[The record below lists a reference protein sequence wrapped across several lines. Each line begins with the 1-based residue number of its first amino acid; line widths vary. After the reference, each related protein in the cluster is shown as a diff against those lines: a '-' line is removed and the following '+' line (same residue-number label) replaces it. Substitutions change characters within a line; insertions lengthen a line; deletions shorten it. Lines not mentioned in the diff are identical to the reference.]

1 MAFGNRLI
9 MGIAIACS
17 LVLANC
23 AFPVRPGYDRKSG
36 SYKRYRVPK
45 KEIVK
50 ADTTTINAKEEL
62 VQEEILA
69 AASKNTRKFKMI
81 VTESVGTSSQ
91 DSTTS
96 NAVSQTIS
104 LAPNDSSDKISNVK
118 ISNVSDSSSNVA
130 SANNETIAQI
140 PKPDSTQVQN
150 NDTTKVAVNTTAK
163 TAEKK
168 VEKAADKAAAKKTE
182 KTKKE
187 KKAAKPTNLEKYA
200 KEWLGAKYV
209 YGAASKKKTDCSG
222 YVMQVYKGFYGI
234 SLDHNAQRI
243 YDDGRG
249 YSIKRNK
256 LQEGDLVFFGNFWK
270 ISHVGI
276 YLKGNR
282 FIHASTSKG
291 VVITSM
297 DDNYWSSKYK
307 GARRFK

>member
-1 MAFGNRLI
+1 MPQNYQKNGKK
-9 MGIAIACS
+9 S
-17 LVLANC
+17 LLN
-23 AFPVRPGYDRKSG
+23 
-36 SYKRYRVPK
+36 
-45 KEIVK
+45 
-50 ADTTTINAKEEL
+50 
-62 VQEEILA
+62 
-69 AASKNTRKFKMI
+69 
-81 VTESVGTSSQ
+81 
-91 DSTTS
+91 
-96 NAVSQTIS
+96 
-104 LAPNDSSDKISNVK
+104 
-118 ISNVSDSSSNVA
+118 
-130 SANNETIAQI
+130 
-140 PKPDSTQVQN
+140 
-150 NDTTKVAVNTTAK
+150 
-163 TAEKK
+163 
-168 VEKAADKAAAKKTE
+168 
-182 KTKKE
+182 TKKIHFFLQT
-187 KKAAKPTNLEKYA
+187 KTAAKPTNLEKYA

-297 DDNYWSSKYK
+297 DDNYWASKYK

>member
-9 MGIAIACS
+9 MGIVIACS
-17 LVLANC
+17 LGMLSSC

-36 SYKRYRVPK
+36 TYKRYRVAK
-45 KEIVK
+45 KAPAKV
-50 ADTTTINAKEEL
+50 DTTAVNPQEEL
-62 VQEEILA
+62 VIEEKLA
-69 AASKNTRKFKMI
+69 AASKTGSSKATDADSINVASTKKTNAKDTTSQ
-81 VTESVGTSSQ
+81 VSKKQTAVAASDSTGNKEQKTSVEQVQKQ
-91 DSTTS
+91 DSTKATE
-96 NAVSQTIS
+96 
-104 LAPNDSSDKISNVK
+104 KIA
-118 ISNVSDSSSNVA
+118 DSSS
-130 SANNETIAQI
+130 
-140 PKPDSTQVQN
+140 
-150 NDTTKVAVNTTAK
+150 TKK
-163 TAEKK
+163 TAQK
-168 VEKAADKAAAKKTE
+168 VDAASKP
-182 KTKKE
+182 KKE
-187 KKAAKPTNLEKYA
+187 TKPAARPTNLEKYA

-249 YSIKRNK
+249 YSIRRTK

-282 FIHASTSKG
+282 FIHASTSDG

-297 DDNYWSSKYK
+297 DDKYWSSKYK

>member
-1 MAFGNRLI
+1 MDLKSRAITGIVLI
-9 MGIAIACS
+9 CS

-45 KEIVK
+45 KEIVE
-50 ADTTTINAKEEL
+50 ADTTTINSQEEL

-69 AASKNTRKFKMI
+69 AASKNT
-81 VTESVGTSSQ
+81 G
-91 DSTTS
+91 
-96 NAVSQTIS
+96 NSQTG
-104 LAPNDSSDKISNVK
+104 
-118 ISNVSDSSSNVA
+118 VSDSVDTSLDSATTNA
-130 SANNETIAQI
+130 YPQTDSLALSDSSANNDVVANKAKQ
-140 PKPDSTQVQN
+140 DSAHVRN
-150 NDTTKVAVNTTAK
+150 SDTTKVAANANSK

-168 VEKAADKAAAKKTE
+168 VEKAADKATAKKTD
-182 KTKKE
+182 KTAKKE

-200 KEWLGAKYV
+200 REWLGAKYV

-234 SLDHNAQRI
+234 SLDHNAQHI

-249 YSIKRNK
+249 YSIKRKK

-276 YLKGNR
+276 YLKGDR

-291 VVITSM
+291 VVITPM
-297 DDNYWSSKYK
+297 DDNYWASKYK

>member
-1 MAFGNRLI
+1 MDLKSRVFI
-9 MGIAIACS
+9 GILLACS
-17 LVLANC
+17 LVLSSC

-45 KEIVK
+45 KEIVET
-50 ADTTTINAKEEL
+50 DTTTIDSQEEL

-69 AASKNTRKFKMI
+69 AASKNTGKLQMKATDTI
-81 VTESVGTSSQ
+81 GTFTQ
-91 DSTTS
+91 DSTAMNAYSQTDSLALSDS
-96 NAVSQTIS
+96 NA
-104 LAPNDSSDKISNVK
+104 
-118 ISNVSDSSSNVA
+118 
-130 SANNETIAQI
+130 NNAVIGKKQ
-140 PKPDSTQVQN
+140 KQDSTQIQN
-150 NDTTKVAVNTTAK
+150 NNTAKVAVNTNTK
-163 TAEKK
+163 TAEKQ
-168 VEKAADKAAAKKTE
+168 VEKKTDKATTKKTD
-182 KTKKE
+182 KTAKKE

-234 SLDHNAQRI
+234 SLDHNAQHI

-249 YSIKRNK
+249 YSIKRKK

>member
-1 MAFGNRLI
+1 MAFKSRI
-9 MGIAIACS
+9 FTGILVVCS
-17 LVLANC
+17 LELLTNC

-36 SYKRYRVPK
+36 TYKRYRVATTTPEPVDTTAVDPQEELVIEEKLAVEKKPDTTVVQKDSIAKVDTTKKDSVK
-45 KEIVK
+45 KEPAKKVEIASKTV
-50 ADTTTINAKEEL
+50 ADTTKK
-62 VQEEILA
+62 Q
-69 AASKNTRKFKMI
+69 
-81 VTESVGTSSQ
+81 
-91 DSTTS
+91 
-96 NAVSQTIS
+96 
-104 LAPNDSSDKISNVK
+104 
-118 ISNVSDSSSNVA
+118 
-130 SANNETIAQI
+130 
-140 PKPDSTQVQN
+140 
-150 NDTTKVAVNTTAK
+150 TTAK
-163 TAEKK
+163 TE
-168 VEKAADKAAAKKTE
+168 AAS
-182 KTKKE
+182 KTKKQT
-187 KKAAKPTNLEKYA
+187 KPASKPTNLEKYA

-222 YVMQVYKGFYGI
+222 YVMQVYKGFYNI
-234 SLDHNAQRI
+234 ALDHNAQRI

-249 YSIKRNK
+249 YSIRRTK

>member
-1 MAFGNRLI
+1 MAFKSRVI
-9 MGIAIACS
+9 TGIVIVCCLGMLS
-17 LVLANC
+17 SC
-23 AFPVRPGYDRKSG
+23 AFPVRPGYDRRSG

-45 KEIVK
+45 QETVEV
-50 ADTTTINAKEEL
+50 DSTTVNQQEEL
-62 VQEEILA
+62 VQEERLA
-69 AASKNTRKFKMI
+69 ATSKNNGEVQANK
-81 VTESVGTSSQ
+81 Q
-91 DSTTS
+91 DSTGKS
-96 NAVSQTIS
+96 VQT
-104 LAPNDSSDKISNVK
+104 SSDTAKAATGVTAQAAEK
-118 ISNVSDSSSNVA
+118 NVA
-130 SANNETIAQI
+130 NTSA
-140 PKPDSTQVQN
+140 KS
-150 NDTTKVAVNTTAK
+150 
-163 TAEKK
+163 
-168 VEKAADKAAAKKTE
+168 VEKQAEKKTE
-182 KTKKE
+182 KAVAKKTAPTQKQTKRT
-187 KKAAKPTNLEKYA
+187 AKPTNLEKYA

-209 YGAASKKKTDCSG
+209 YGAAGKKKTDCSG

-234 SLDHNAQRI
+234 PLDHSAQHI

-249 YSIKRNK
+249 YSIRRSK

>member
-17 LVLANC
+17 LVLSNC

-45 KEIVK
+45 KEIVET
-50 ADTTTINAKEEL
+50 DTTTIDSQEEL

-69 AASKNTRKFKMI
+69 AASKNTGKLQMKATDTI
-81 VTESVGTSSQ
+81 GTFTQ
-91 DSTTS
+91 DSTAMNAYSQTDSLALSDS
-96 NAVSQTIS
+96 NA
-104 LAPNDSSDKISNVK
+104 
-118 ISNVSDSSSNVA
+118 
-130 SANNETIAQI
+130 NNAVIGKKQ
-140 PKPDSTQVQN
+140 KQDSTQIQN
-150 NDTTKVAVNTTAK
+150 NNTAKVAVNTNTK
-163 TAEKK
+163 TAEKQ
-168 VEKAADKAAAKKTE
+168 VEKKTDKATTKKTD
-182 KTKKE
+182 KTAKKE

-234 SLDHNAQRI
+234 SLDHNAQHI

-249 YSIKRNK
+249 YSIKRKK

>member
-17 LVLANC
+17 LVLSNC

-45 KEIVK
+45 KEIVET
-50 ADTTTINAKEEL
+50 DTTTIDSQEEL

-69 AASKNTRKFKMI
+69 AASKNTGKLQMKATDTI
-81 VTESVGTSSQ
+81 GTFTQ
-91 DSTTS
+91 DSTAMNAYSQTDSLALSDS
-96 NAVSQTIS
+96 NA
-104 LAPNDSSDKISNVK
+104 
-118 ISNVSDSSSNVA
+118 
-130 SANNETIAQI
+130 NNAVIGKKQ
-140 PKPDSTQVQN
+140 KQDSTQIQN
-150 NDTTKVAVNTTAK
+150 NNTAKVAVNTNTK
-163 TAEKK
+163 TAEKQ
-168 VEKAADKAAAKKTE
+168 VEKKTDKATAKKTD
-182 KTKKE
+182 KTAKKE

-234 SLDHNAQRI
+234 SLDHNAQHI

-249 YSIKRNK
+249 YSIKRKK

>member
-9 MGIAIACS
+9 MGIVIACS
-17 LVLANC
+17 LGMLSSC

-36 SYKRYRVPK
+36 TYKRYRVAKKAPAKVDTTAVNPQEELVIEEKLAADSKKGVKVTDTDSISVADEQKTSTQDSSSQASKKQATVAANDSTGNKEQKSSAEQVQKQDSTKATEKIADSSSTKKTAQKVDAASKPK
-45 KEIVK
+45 KETK
-50 ADTTTINAKEEL
+50 P
-62 VQEEILA
+62 A
-69 AASKNTRKFKMI
+69 AR
-81 VTESVGTSSQ
+81 
-91 DSTTS
+91 
-96 NAVSQTIS
+96 
-104 LAPNDSSDKISNVK
+104 
-118 ISNVSDSSSNVA
+118 
-130 SANNETIAQI
+130 
-140 PKPDSTQVQN
+140 
-150 NDTTKVAVNTTAK
+150 
-163 TAEKK
+163 
-168 VEKAADKAAAKKTE
+168 
-182 KTKKE
+182 
-187 KKAAKPTNLEKYA
+187 PTNLEKYA

-249 YSIKRNK
+249 YSIRRTK

-282 FIHASTSKG
+282 FIHASTSDG

-297 DDNYWSSKYK
+297 DDKYWSSKYK

>member
-1 MAFGNRLI
+1 MDLKSRVFI
-9 MGIAIACS
+9 GILLACS
-17 LVLANC
+17 LVLSSC

-45 KEIVK
+45 KEIVET
-50 ADTTTINAKEEL
+50 DTTTIDSQEEL

-69 AASKNTRKFKMI
+69 AASKNTGKLQMKATDTI
-81 VTESVGTSSQ
+81 GTFTQ
-91 DSTTS
+91 DSTAMNAYSQTDSLALSDS
-96 NAVSQTIS
+96 NA
-104 LAPNDSSDKISNVK
+104 
-118 ISNVSDSSSNVA
+118 
-130 SANNETIAQI
+130 NNAVIGEKQ
-140 PKPDSTQVQN
+140 KQDSTQIQN
-150 NDTTKVAVNTTAK
+150 NNTAKVAVNTNTK
-163 TAEKK
+163 TAEKQ
-168 VEKAADKAAAKKTE
+168 VEKKTDKATAKKTD
-182 KTKKE
+182 KTAKKE

-249 YSIKRNK
+249 YSIKRKK

>member
-17 LVLANC
+17 LVLSNC
-23 AFPVRPGYDRKSG
+23 AFPVCPGYDRKSG

-45 KEIVK
+45 KEIVET
-50 ADTTTINAKEEL
+50 DTTTIDSQEEL

-69 AASKNTRKFKMI
+69 AASKNTGKLQMKATDTI
-81 VTESVGTSSQ
+81 GTFTQ
-91 DSTTS
+91 DSTAMNAYSQTDSLALSDS
-96 NAVSQTIS
+96 NA
-104 LAPNDSSDKISNVK
+104 
-118 ISNVSDSSSNVA
+118 
-130 SANNETIAQI
+130 NNAVIGKKQKQDCTQI
-140 PKPDSTQVQN
+140 QN
-150 NDTTKVAVNTTAK
+150 NNTAKVAVNTNTK
-163 TAEKK
+163 TAEKQ
-168 VEKAADKAAAKKTE
+168 VEKKTDKATAKKTD
-182 KTKKE
+182 KTAKKE

-234 SLDHNAQRI
+234 SLDHNAQHI

-249 YSIKRNK
+249 YSIKRKK

>member
-9 MGIAIACS
+9 MGIVIACS
-17 LVLANC
+17 LGMLSSC

-36 SYKRYRVPK
+36 TYKRYRVAK
-45 KEIVK
+45 KAPAKV
-50 ADTTTINAKEEL
+50 DTTAVNPQEEL
-62 VQEEILA
+62 VIEEKLA
-69 AASKNTRKFKMI
+69 AASKTGSSKATDADSINVASTKKTNAKDTTSQ
-81 VTESVGTSSQ
+81 VSKKQTAVAASDSTGNKEQKTSVEQVQKQ
-91 DSTTS
+91 DSTKATE
-96 NAVSQTIS
+96 
-104 LAPNDSSDKISNVK
+104 KIA
-118 ISNVSDSSSNVA
+118 DSSS
-130 SANNETIAQI
+130 
-140 PKPDSTQVQN
+140 
-150 NDTTKVAVNTTAK
+150 TKQP
-163 TAEKK
+163 
-168 VEKAADKAAAKKTE
+168 AKKMDAAS
-182 KTKKE
+182 KPKKE
-187 KKAAKPTNLEKYA
+187 TKPAARPTNLEKYA

-249 YSIKRNK
+249 YSIRRTK

-282 FIHASTSKG
+282 FIHASTSDG

-297 DDNYWSSKYK
+297 DDKYWSSKYK

>member
-1 MAFGNRLI
+1 MTLRSRLI
-9 MGIAIACS
+9 TGIVIACS
-17 LVLANC
+17 LILSSC

-36 SYKRYRVPK
+36 TYKRYRVATTTPDTVDSTAVDPQEELVIEEKLAVEKKPDTTVVQIDSIAKVDTTKKDSVK
-45 KEIVK
+45 KEPAKKVEIASKTV
-50 ADTTTINAKEEL
+50 ADTTKKQTSAKTE
-62 VQEEILA
+62 
-69 AASKNTRKFKMI
+69 AASKTRKQAK
-81 VTESVGTSSQ
+81 
-91 DSTTS
+91 
-96 NAVSQTIS
+96 
-104 LAPNDSSDKISNVK
+104 P
-118 ISNVSDSSSNVA
+118 A
-130 SANNETIAQI
+130 S
-140 PKPDSTQVQN
+140 
-150 NDTTKVAVNTTAK
+150 
-163 TAEKK
+163 
-168 VEKAADKAAAKKTE
+168 
-182 KTKKE
+182 
-187 KKAAKPTNLEKYA
+187 KPTNLEKYA

-222 YVMQVYKGFYGI
+222 YVMQVYKGFYNI
-234 SLDHNAQRI
+234 ALDHNAQHI

-249 YSIKRNK
+249 YSIRRTK

>member
-1 MAFGNRLI
+1 MDLKSRAITGIVLI
-9 MGIAIACS
+9 CS

-45 KEIVK
+45 KEIVE
-50 ADTTTINAKEEL
+50 ADTTTVNAQEEL

-69 AASKNTRKFKMI
+69 AASKNTGKLQMNA
-81 VTESVGTSSQ
+81 TDSTDTSVQ
-91 DSTTS
+91 DSTVS
-96 NAVSQTIS
+96 NTPLQTG
-104 LAPNDSSDKISNVK
+104 
-118 ISNVSDSSSNVA
+118 NVSSHDSSSNIA
-130 SANNETIAQI
+130 SANNGAVLKKQ
-140 PKPDSTQVQN
+140 KQDSTQVRN
-150 NDTTKVAVNTTAK
+150 SDTTKVAVNATAK
-163 TAEKK
+163 ATEKK
-168 VEKAADKAAAKKTE
+168 VEKAAVPKTTNTAKKQT
-182 KTKKE
+182 KT
-187 KKAAKPTNLEKYA
+187 AAKPTNLEKYA

-297 DDNYWSSKYK
+297 DDNYWASKYK

>member
-1 MAFGNRLI
+1 MAFKKRLI
-9 MGIAIACS
+9 TGILVVCS
-17 LVLANC
+17 LVLLANC

-36 SYKRYRVPK
+36 TYKRYRVATTAQERIDTTAVDPQEELVIEEKLAVEKMPDTTVVQKDSIAKVDTTKKDSVK
-45 KEIVK
+45 KEPAKKVEIASKTV
-50 ADTTTINAKEEL
+50 ADTTKK
-62 VQEEILA
+62 Q
-69 AASKNTRKFKMI
+69 
-81 VTESVGTSSQ
+81 TS
-91 DSTTS
+91 
-96 NAVSQTIS
+96 
-104 LAPNDSSDKISNVK
+104 
-118 ISNVSDSSSNVA
+118 
-130 SANNETIAQI
+130 
-140 PKPDSTQVQN
+140 
-150 NDTTKVAVNTTAK
+150 AK
-163 TAEKK
+163 TEA
-168 VEKAADKAAAKKTE
+168 TS
-182 KTKKE
+182 KTKKQA
-187 KKAAKPTNLEKYA
+187 KPASKPTNLEKYA

-222 YVMQVYKGFYGI
+222 YVMQVYKGFYNI
-234 SLDHNAQRI
+234 ALDHNAQRI

-249 YSIKRNK
+249 YSIRRTK

>member
-1 MAFGNRLI
+1 MAFKSRVI
-9 MGIAIACS
+9 TGIVIVCCLGMLS
-17 LVLANC
+17 SC
-23 AFPVRPGYDRKSG
+23 AFPVRPGYDRRSG

-45 KEIVK
+45 QETVEV
-50 ADTTTINAKEEL
+50 DSTTVNPQEEL
-62 VQEEILA
+62 VQEERLA
-69 AASKNTRKFKMI
+69 ATSKNSGEVQMN
-81 VTESVGTSSQ
+81 SQ
-91 DSTTS
+91 DSIGKS
-96 NAVSQTIS
+96 AQTG
-104 LAPNDSSDKISNVK
+104 
-118 ISNVSDSSSNVA
+118 SDSIKAANGVTAQAAEKNVA
-130 SANNETIAQI
+130 NTSA
-140 PKPDSTQVQN
+140 KP
-150 NDTTKVAVNTTAK
+150 
-163 TAEKK
+163 
-168 VEKAADKAAAKKTE
+168 VEKQAEKKTE
-182 KTKKE
+182 KAVAKKTSPTQKQTKRT
-187 KKAAKPTNLEKYA
+187 AKPTNLEKYA

-234 SLDHNAQRI
+234 PLDHSAQHI

-249 YSIKRNK
+249 YSIRRSK

>member
-1 MAFGNRLI
+1 MAFKSRI
-9 MGIAIACS
+9 FTGILVVCS
-17 LVLANC
+17 LELLANC

-36 SYKRYRVPK
+36 TYKRYRVATTTPEPVDTTAVDPQEELVIEEKLAVEKKPDTTVVQKDSIAKVDTTKKDSVK
-45 KEIVK
+45 KEPAKKVEIASKTV
-50 ADTTTINAKEEL
+50 ADTTKK
-62 VQEEILA
+62 Q
-69 AASKNTRKFKMI
+69 
-81 VTESVGTSSQ
+81 
-91 DSTTS
+91 
-96 NAVSQTIS
+96 
-104 LAPNDSSDKISNVK
+104 
-118 ISNVSDSSSNVA
+118 
-130 SANNETIAQI
+130 
-140 PKPDSTQVQN
+140 
-150 NDTTKVAVNTTAK
+150 TTAK
-163 TAEKK
+163 AEVASK
-168 VEKAADKAAAKKTE
+168 AKKQ
-182 KTKKE
+182 TKR
-187 KKAAKPTNLEKYA
+187 ASKPTNLEKYA

-222 YVMQVYKGFYGI
+222 YVMQVYKGFYNI
-234 SLDHNAQRI
+234 ALDHNAQRI

-249 YSIKRNK
+249 YSIKRTK

>member
-1 MAFGNRLI
+1 MDVKSRVFT
-9 MGIAIACS
+9 GILLASS
-17 LVLANC
+17 LVLSSC

-45 KEIVK
+45 KEIVE
-50 ADTTTINAKEEL
+50 ADTTTVNAQEEL

-69 AASKNTRKFKMI
+69 AASKNTGKLQMNA
-81 VTESVGTSSQ
+81 TDSTDTSVQ
-91 DSTTS
+91 DSTVS
-96 NAVSQTIS
+96 NTPLQTG
-104 LAPNDSSDKISNVK
+104 
-118 ISNVSDSSSNVA
+118 NVSSHDSSSNIA
-130 SANNETIAQI
+130 SANNGAVLKKQ
-140 PKPDSTQVQN
+140 KQDSTQVRN
-150 NDTTKVAVNTTAK
+150 SNTTKVAANATAK
-163 TAEKK
+163 TTE
-168 VEKAADKAAAKKTE
+168 KKTE
-182 KTKKE
+182 KAVVPKTTNTAKKQTKT
-187 KKAAKPTNLEKYA
+187 AAKPTNLEKYA

-297 DDNYWSSKYK
+297 DDNYWASKYK

>member
-1 MAFGNRLI
+1 MDLKNRVLTGMVLI
-9 MGIAIACS
+9 CS

-45 KEIVK
+45 KEIVE
-50 ADTTTINAKEEL
+50 ADTTTVNSQEEL

-69 AASKNTRKFKMI
+69 AASKNMGNSQTGI
-81 VTESVGTSSQ
+81 SDSVDTSQ
-91 DSTTS
+91 DSTATS
-96 NAVSQTIS
+96 ANKE
-104 LAPNDSSDKISNVK
+104 LARNGDSTKVVNGDTT
-118 ISNVSDSSSNVA
+118 NVA
-130 SANNETIAQI
+130 GSATAKTTENQSEKLAQ
-140 PKPDSTQVQN
+140 KST
-150 NDTTKVAVNTTAK
+150 DKTTAK
-163 TAEKK
+163 
-168 VEKAADKAAAKKTE
+168 KTD
-182 KTKKE
+182 KKE
-187 KKAAKPTNLEKYA
+187 KKQTKVAKPTNLEKYA

-234 SLDHNAQRI
+234 ALDHSAQHM

-249 YSIKRNK
+249 YSIKRKK

-276 YLKGNR
+276 YLKGDR

-291 VVITSM
+291 VVITPM
-297 DDNYWSSKYK
+297 DDNYWASKSK

>member
-1 MAFGNRLI
+1 ML
-9 MGIAIACS
+9 S
-17 LVLANC
+17 SC

-36 SYKRYRVPK
+36 TYKRYRVAK
-45 KEIVK
+45 KAPAKV
-50 ADTTTINAKEEL
+50 DTTAVNPQEEL
-62 VQEEILA
+62 VIEEKLA
-69 AASKNTRKFKMI
+69 AASKTGSSKATDADSINVANTKKTN
-81 VTESVGTSSQ
+81 TEDSTSQVSKKQTAIAASDSTGNKEQKTSGEQVQKQ
-91 DSTTS
+91 DSTKATEKI
-96 NAVSQTIS
+96 A
-104 LAPNDSSDKISNVK
+104 DS
-118 ISNVSDSSSNVA
+118 
-130 SANNETIAQI
+130 
-140 PKPDSTQVQN
+140 PST
-150 NDTTKVAVNTTAK
+150 KK
-163 TAEKK
+163 TAQK
-168 VEKAADKAAAKKTE
+168 VDAASKP
-182 KTKKE
+182 KKE
-187 KKAAKPTNLEKYA
+187 TKPAARPTNLEKYA

-249 YSIKRNK
+249 YSIRRTK

-282 FIHASTSKG
+282 FIHASTSDG

-297 DDNYWSSKYK
+297 DDKYWSSKYK

>member
-1 MAFGNRLI
+1 MDVKSRVFTGILLI
-9 MGIAIACS
+9 CS

-23 AFPVRPGYDRKSG
+23 AFPVRPGYDRRSG

-50 ADTTTINAKEEL
+50 ADTATVNSQEEL

-69 AASKNTRKFKMI
+69 AASKNTSGASSE
-81 VTESVGTSSQ
+81 TNSSQTSLQ
-91 DSTTS
+91 DSTVKREK
-96 NAVSQTIS
+96 AQTPN
-104 LAPNDSSDKISNVK
+104 LALRDSSANKESTGQISK
-118 ISNVSDSSSNVA
+118 QDS
-130 SANNETIAQI
+130 AQTRN
-140 PKPDSTQVQN
+140 S
-150 NDTTKVAVNTTAK
+150 DTTKTAGNTTAQSPSKPSEK
-163 TAEKK
+163 TADKVVAKK
-168 VEKAADKAAAKKTE
+168 SDKTAKKT
-182 KTKKE
+182 TKP
-187 KKAAKPTNLEKYA
+187 AAKPTNLEKYA

-209 YGAASKKKTDCSG
+209 YGAASKRKTDCSG

-234 SLDHNAQRI
+234 SLDHSAQHI

-249 YSIKRNK
+249 YSIKRKK

-291 VVITSM
+291 VVITPM
-297 DDNYWSSKYK
+297 DDNYWASKYK